1 MTQGSGPESVHVSLP
16 ADRPPWTPTGL
27 RVRAGDR
34 VTLLGSGFVR
44 WSPRHDV
51 GAGTKYHL
59 WGRVP
64 GGEIFGCTADTT
76 TVVVDADGELELCVY
91 LGAWADRSGTLA
103 TGNAPYA
110 RVSGGLEVTALRWPP
125 GVEPLDGLAD
135 LQRAAGSPAGPDTDA
150 PAGTVPTDPALV
162 AAERDRL
169 AHPVRKPEGWEYLLD
184 FGPGDIYRATELEGA
199 PAIEVVCDDDAGIL
213 RAPVDVALCP
223 DTVLEWTWRVDA
235 LPSTVAED
243 STFTH
248 DYLSIAAEFDS
259 GRDLTWFWSAGL
271 EPVTG
276 TFACPVRGWRER
288 ETHMPV
294 RSGTDGLGVV
304 HRERRHVRADHER
317 FVGPA
322 PERIVRVWL
331 IAVSHF
337 GRGSGRAVFSDIVLT
352 DGARRLRVL

>member
-1 MTQGSGPESVHVSLP
+1 MGQGSGPESVRVSLP
-16 ADRPPWTPTGL
+16 GDRPPWTPTGV

-51 GAGTKYHL
+51 GAGAKYHL

-76 TVVVDADGELELCVY
+76 TVVADTDGELELCVY
-91 LGAWADRSGTLA
+91 LGAWAGRSGTLA
-103 TGNAPYA
+103 TGDAPYA
-110 RVSGGLEVTALRWPP
+110 RVSGGLEVTILRWPA
-125 GVEPLDGLAD
+125 GVEPLDGLAG
-135 LQRAAGSPAGPDTDA
+135 LGPDDA
-150 PAGTVPTDPALV
+150 DLGLV
-162 AAERDRL
+162 AAERERL
-169 AHPVRKPEGWEYLLD
+169 AHPVRKPQGWEYLLD
-184 FGPGDIYRATELEGA
+184 FGPGDIYRAAEADGR

-213 RAPVDVALCP
+213 RTPVDVALGP

-235 LPSTVAED
+235 LPSAVAED
-243 STFTH
+243 TTFTH
-248 DYLSIAAEFDS
+248 DYLSIAVEFDS
-259 GRDLTWFWSAGL
+259 GRDLTWFWSAAL

-294 RSGTDGLGVV
+294 RSGTGGLGVL
-304 HRERRHVRADHER
+304 HRERRRVHADHER

-337 GRGSGRAVFSDIVLT
+337 GRGSGRAVFSDIVLF
-352 DGARRLRVL
+352 DGAARVQVL

>member
-1 MTQGSGPESVHVSLP
+1 MTHGAGPESVHVSLP
-16 ADRPPWTPTGL
+16 GDRPPWTPTGL

-76 TVVVDADGELELCVY
+76 TAVVDTDGELELCVY

-103 TGNAPYA
+103 TGDAPYA
-110 RVSGGLEVTALRWPP
+110 RVSGGLEVTVLRWPD
-125 GVEPLDGLAD
+125 GVDPADGLAG
-135 LQRAAGSPAGPDTDA
+135 LGPDDA
-150 PAGTVPTDPALV
+150 APALV
-162 AAERDRL
+162 AAERERL
-169 AHPVRKPEGWEYLLD
+169 AHPIRRPEGWEYLLD
-184 FGPGDIYRATELEGA
+184 FGPGDIYRATELDGA

-213 RAPVDVALCP
+213 RTPVDVALGP

-235 LPSTVAED
+235 LPSAVAED
-243 STFTH
+243 TTFTH
-248 DYLSIAAEFDS
+248 DYLSIAVEFDS
-259 GRDLTWFWSAGL
+259 GRDLTWFWSAGC

-276 TFACPVRGWRER
+276 TFACPIRGWRDR
-288 ETHMPV
+288 ETHMPL

-304 HRERRHVRADHER
+304 HRERRHVHADHER
-317 FVGPA
+317 FMGPA

-337 GRGSGRAVFSDIVLT
+337 GRGTGRAVFSDIVLT
-352 DGARRLRVL
+352 DGDTRVRVL